1 MGVVVCCFMRIIS
14 TFIILILNLQ
24 SWVLAEDKIEE
35 LFGVKLNAD
44 VSLYANVEDGVVA
57 DAIST
62 SEIIYTFSNKTLTN
76 ILRDPMFDYYNIR
89 TNKNYKVKVLNAGKN
104 FLFKDKKFDDE
115 ECNNEKNNFVD
126 ILTTE
131 LELNSSKFKSF
142 YRKNTDEKR
151 KHDHLW
157 HDTNYVYKD
166 DQDEFRLMAI
176 CAHRLYKEQPV
187 SMLFISWMTEEYYR
201 KNVMTRFEIIEPFN
215 RDFILDYLK
224 YYY

>member
-1 MGVVVCCFMRIIS
+1 M
-14 TFIILILNLQ
+14 
-24 SWVLAEDKIEE
+24 
-35 LFGVKLNAD
+35 
-44 VSLYANVEDGVVA
+44 
-57 DAIST
+57 
-62 SEIIYTFSNKTLTN
+62 
-76 ILRDPMFDYYNIR
+76 
-89 TNKNYKVKVLNAGKN
+89 
-104 FLFKDKKFDDE
+104 
-115 ECNNEKNNFVD
+115 
-126 ILTTE
+126 TTE

-151 KHDHLW
+151 NHDHLW

-166 DQDEFRLMAI
+166 GQDEFRLMAI

-187 SMLFISWMTEEYYR
+187 SMLFVSWMTEEYYR

>member
-1 MGVVVCCFMRIIS
+1 MRIIYA
-14 TFIILILNLQ
+14 FIILTFNLQ

-35 LFGVKLNAD
+35 LFGVKLNTD
-44 VSLYANVEDGVVA
+44 VSLYANVEDGVVS
-57 DAIST
+57 DGIST
-62 SEIIYTFSNKTLTN
+62 SETIYTFSNKTLTN
-76 ILRDPMFDYYNIR
+76 ILRDPLFQYYNIR

-131 LELNSSKFKSF
+131 LELDSSKFKSF
-142 YRKNTDEKR
+142 YRKSTDEKR

-166 DQDEFRLMAI
+166 GQDEFRLMTI
-176 CAHRLYKEQPV
+176 CVHRLYKDQPV
-187 SMLFISWMTEEYYR
+187 SMLFVSWMTEEYYR
-201 KNVMTRFEIIEPFN
+201 KNVMIRFELIEPFD

>member
-1 MGVVVCCFMRIIS
+1 MKIIYVI
-14 TFIILILNLQ
+14 IILTLNLQ

-35 LFGVKLNAD
+35 LFGVKLNTD
-44 VSLYANVEDGVVA
+44 VSLYANVEDGVVS
-57 DAIST
+57 DGIST
-62 SEIIYTFSNKTLTN
+62 SETIYTFPNKTLTK
-76 ILRDPMFDYYNIR
+76 ILRDPLFQYYNIR

-126 ILTTE
+126 ILTKE
-131 LELNSSKFKSF
+131 LELNPSKFRSF
-142 YRKNTDEKR
+142 YRENIDKKS
-151 KHDHLW
+151 KYDHLW

-166 DQDEFRLMAI
+166 GQNEFRLMVI
-176 CAHRLYKEQPV
+176 CVHRLYKEQPV
-187 SMLFISWMTEEYYR
+187 SSLFVSWMTEEYYR
-201 KNVMTRFEIIEPFN
+201 KNVMIRFELIEPFN

>member
-1 MGVVVCCFMRIIS
+1 MRIIS
-14 TFIILILNLQ
+14 VFIILTFNLQ
-24 SWVLAEDKIEE
+24 SWVLAENKIEE
-35 LFGVKLNAD
+35 LFGVKLNTD

-57 DAIST
+57 DTIST

-76 ILRDPMFDYYNIR
+76 ILRDPLFQYYNIR
-89 TNKNYKVKVLNAGKN
+89 TDKNYKVKVFNAGKN
-104 FLFKDKKFDDE
+104 FIFKDKKFNDE

-166 DQDEFRLMAI
+166 GQDEFRLMAI

-187 SMLFISWMTEEYYR
+187 SMLFVSWMTEEYYR
-201 KNVMTRFEIIEPFN
+201 KNVMRRFEIIEPFN
-215 RDFILDYLK
+215 RDFILNYIK
-224 YYY
+224 SKR